1 MNIYDEIITNKN
13 DELYSLQEKYN
24 VKISRSGSSNTVYV
38 FRTRNGFRIRIG
50 HPISKNQQHIRNF
63 SRTYNATKPSKELV
77 EQLIKE
83 NLSKF

>member
-38 FRTRNGFRIRIG
+38 FRTRNGYRIRIG
-50 HPISKNQQHIRNF
+50 HPISKSQQHIRNF
-63 SRTYNATKPSKELV
+63 GRTYNASSPSRDLV
-77 EQLIKE
+77 EKLIKE